1 MDKIAFLF
9 AGQGAQYPGMGRDLY
24 TKNKTAKAVLD
35 ALEEKRPGTRRQCFE
50 GTQEELVH
58 TTNTQPCM
66 FAVELAAA
74 QALREAGVSP
84 QGTAG
89 FSLGEVAAL
98 TFAGA
103 FSLDQGFSL
112 VCRRGEIMEVAAK
125 KYPGT
130 MVAVLKLKNEQVERL
145 CEHFQQVY
153 PVNYNCEGQ
162 LVVAGKE
169 EEMDG
174 FCRAVAEAGGRAK
187 RLAVGGGFHSPLMAE
202 ASAFFAQELAP
213 QELSTLQIPVYANC
227 TAKPYALQALKEL
240 LGCQLKSPVRWE
252 KTIRNMADDGFNFFI
267 EIGPGKTLSGLVKR
281 ILPGVPA
288 FSVETETDV
297 QTVLEQLRER
307 SMV

>member
-24 TKNKTAKAVLD
+24 TKNKTARAVLD

-58 TTNTQPCM
+58 TANTQPWM

-130 MVAVLKLKNEQVERL
+130 MVAVLKLKNEQVERFTRL
-145 CEHFQQVY
+145 ITIVKDSWSWRERKRKWTAF
-153 PVNYNCEGQ
+153 
-162 LVVAGKE
+162 AGRLQRPAAAQK
-169 EEMDG
+169 DW
-174 FCRAVAEAGGRAK
+174 
-187 RLAVGGGFHSPLMAE
+187 RLAAGS
-202 ASAFFAQELAP
+202 
-213 QELSTLQIPVYANC
+213 IP
-227 TAKPYALQALKEL
+227 
-240 LGCQLKSPVRWE
+240 R
-252 KTIRNMADDGFNFFI
+252 
-267 EIGPGKTLSGLVKR
+267 
-281 ILPGVPA
+281 
-288 FSVETETDV
+288 
-297 QTVLEQLRER
+297 
-307 SMV
+307 